1 MKRYLS
7 VFLVFVFVASAVA
20 VLSTPAMAERTL
32 HQRMPGSLVDP
43 DEIISQ
49 IGTPAQFEIDPEIAE
64 IVKDRFLDQLVN
76 SNSDSEPEQVIIDT
90 PTPTPEQIIIITTTP
105 TPAPQAVQ
113 VPVITKHPT
122 GENVK
127 AGTGTSFIARANGTS
142 SYTWRVRGNDGT
154 DMSVAEAANKYT
166 GVKLSGDG
174 TEKLVVTDIPTS
186 ITGSSFYCIFSN
198 SAGSVVSNAA
208 TLTVVGT
215 SPTPTPAPATPVLV
229 TPTPVPAT
237 PAPAATPVQ
246 TPVPQ
251 ATAAPEPTPAAWQF
265 DNDAHWHDT
274 QNGAKT
280 DEGGHIVD
288 SWLKLSKKTEAGTCR
303 VCGASV
309 TREVQ
314 DGESIGR
321 TVIIAAAAAAV
332 VGGAVFGITKA
343 VSGGKR
349 SRGRYDDDYEENY
362 RSSKHSRRD
371 DYDDDYEEDYRDDRY
386 DRRDDY
392 DDDYR
397 PRRR

>member
-7 VFLVFVFVASAVA
+7 VFLAFIFVVSAVA
-20 VLSTPAMAERTL
+20 ALSSPAMAERTL
-32 HQRMPGSLVDP
+32 HQRIPGSLVDP
-43 DEIISQ
+43 DAIIKPSM
-49 IGTPAQFEIDPEIAE
+49 QFIDPEVAE
-64 IVKDRFLDQLVN
+64 TVKDMLLNQLTD
-76 SNSDSEPEQVIIDT
+76 SNSDSEQIIIDT
-90 PTPTPEQIIIITTTP
+90 PTPTPEEIIIVTTP
-105 TPAPQAVQ
+105 PTATPQAVQ

-127 AGTGTSFIARANGTS
+127 AGTVTSFVARANGTS

-166 GVKLSGDG
+166 GVRLSGDG
-174 TEKLVVTDIPTS
+174 TEKLVVSDIPTS

-198 SAGSVVSNAA
+198 SAGSAVSDAA
-208 TLTVVGT
+208 MLTVISV
-215 SPTPTPAPATPVLV
+215 PTATPVPVTPVPV

-237 PAPAATPVQ
+237 PAPAATPAP

-314 DGESIGR
+314 DGGSIGR

-349 SRGRYDDDYEENY
+349 SRGRYDDYDDDYEENY
-362 RSSKHSRRD
+362 RSAKHSRRD